1 MRMPIGATPPYTA
14 RMFPRA
20 WAFIR
25 RVFHA
30 FRHNQGLLLSG
41 AVAYYTLLSI
51 VPLLAVLLAVLSH
64 FMDRRRL
71 LEVVTENLEL
81 VIDGQARAVTAQVAA
96 FLDASQV
103 VGVVGAVVVLFFSSM
118 AFTVLE
124 SAMQVIFFHRVV
136 EKRRHAL
143 VSAVIPYVFITVL
156 GIGLVLVTAISG
168 ALDVVSHNSVHALGR
183 SFSLARLPHLTLH
196 GLGIV
201 GMALLVTSLYLVM
214 PVGRMALRHAVAGGA
229 IATLLW
235 ELVRYVLV
243 WYFTHLSMVNLI
255 YGSFATTIIVLL
267 TLEAGSVIL
276 LFGAQ
281 VIAELERSAAP
292 PSAPPPDPD
301 DLNLVDT
308 PAPPAP
314 AAKA

>member
-1 MRMPIGATPPYTA
+1 
-14 RMFPRA
+14 MFSRP

-30 FRHNQGLLLSG
+30 FRHNQGMLLSG

-51 VPLLAVLLAVLSH
+51 VPLIVVLLAVLSH

-71 LEVVTENLEL
+71 LDVVAENLEL
-81 VIDGQARAVTAQVAA
+81 VIDGQARLVTAQVAA
-96 FLDASQV
+96 FLDAREV
-103 VGVVGAVVVLFFSSM
+103 VGVVSGVVLLFFSSM
-118 AFTVLE
+118 AFTMLE

-136 EKRRHAL
+136 ERRRHPL
-143 VSAVIPYVFITVL
+143 VSALIPYAFIVVL
-156 GIGLVLVTAISG
+156 GVGLVLVTGISG
-168 ALDVVSHNSVHALGR
+168 ALDVLSHNSVRALGR
-183 SFSLARLPHLTLH
+183 TFSLVRLPHVTLH
-196 GLGIV
+196 VLGIV
-201 GMALLVTSLYLVM
+201 GMALLVTALYMVM
-214 PVGRMALRHAVAGGA
+214 PVGRMALRHALAGGA

-235 ELVRYVLV
+235 EIVRYVLV
-243 WYFTHLSMVNLI
+243 WYFAHLSMVNLI

-267 TLEAGSVIL
+267 TLEAGSMIL

-292 PSAPPPDPD
+292 PAAPPPDPD

-308 PAPPAP
+308 PTPAPPSGDAT
-314 AAKA
+314 

>member
-1 MRMPIGATPPYTA
+1 MI
-14 RMFPRA
+14 PRA

-51 VPLLAVLLAVLSH
+51 VPLLAVLLAVLSR

-71 LEVVTENLEL
+71 IEVVTENLAL
-81 VIDGQARAVTAQVAA
+81 VIDAQARVVTDQVAA
-96 FLDASQV
+96 FLDASKV
-103 VGVVGAVVVLFFSSM
+103 VGVVGGVVVLFFSSM

-136 EKRRHAL
+136 ARRRHAL
-143 VSAVIPYVFITVL
+143 VSAVIPYLFITSL
-156 GIGLVLVTAISG
+156 GVGLVLITGISG
-168 ALDVVSHNSVHALGR
+168 ALDVVSHDSFHALGR
-183 SFSLARLPHLTLH
+183 SFSLARLPHFTLH
-196 GLGIV
+196 ALGVV
-201 GMALLVTSLYLVM
+201 GMALLITSLYMVM
-214 PVGRMALRHAVAGGA
+214 PVGRMALRHALTGGA
-229 IATLLW
+229 IAALLW
-235 ELVRYVLV
+235 ELVRYALV
-243 WYFTHLSMVNLI
+243 WYFSHLSMVNLI

-267 TLEAGSVIL
+267 TLEAGSIIL

-281 VIAELERSAAP
+281 VIAELERSTAP
-292 PSAPPPDPD
+292 PEVPPPDPD
-301 DLNLVDT
+301 DMNLADP

-314 AAKA
+314 RPAVGPGAAG

>member
-1 MRMPIGATPPYTA
+1 
-14 RMFPRA
+14 MFSRP

-30 FRHNQGLLLSG
+30 FRHNQGMLLSG

-51 VPLLAVLLAVLSH
+51 VPLIVVLLAVLSH

-71 LEVVTENLEL
+71 LDVVAENLEL
-81 VIDGQARAVTAQVAA
+81 VIDGQARVITAQVAA
-96 FLDASQV
+96 FLDAREV
-103 VGVVGAVVVLFFSSM
+103 VGVVSGVVLLFFSSM
-118 AFTVLE
+118 AFTMLE

-136 EKRRHAL
+136 ERRRHPL
-143 VSAVIPYVFITVL
+143 VSALIPYAFIVVL
-156 GIGLVLVTAISG
+156 GVGLVLVTGISG
-168 ALDVVSHNSVHALGR
+168 ALDVVSHNSVRALGR
-183 SFSLARLPHLTLH
+183 TFSLARLPHLALH

-201 GMALLVTSLYLVM
+201 GMALLVTSLYMVM
-214 PVGRMALRHAVAGGA
+214 PVGRMALRHALAGGA

-243 WYFTHLSMVNLI
+243 WYFAHLSMVNLI

-267 TLEAGSVIL
+267 TLEAGSMIL

-281 VIAELERSAAP
+281 VIAELERSVAP
-292 PSAPPPDPD
+292 PAVQPPDAD
-301 DLNLVDT
+301 DLNLVDSPT
-308 PAPPAP
+308 PPPPSDGAT
-314 AAKA
+314 